1 MTSLRKKFVTTFFVK
16 DEFLNK
22 LRIFESKFALQEEE
36 KNSPNNSIQDI
47 LFIAQRFDGFD
58 EEILKKEWQCLKKDF
73 ISEQKTTII
82 NLHFNEAWKTIIA
95 TEKTDRKFR
104 YLVLSKLMQF
114 DLFQMLMPK
123 ECFPA
128 NRRKN

>member
-22 LRIFESKFALQEEE
+22 LRIFESKFALQEEDE

-58 EEILKKEWQCLKKDF
+58 EEILKKE
-73 ISEQKTTII
+73 
-82 NLHFNEAWKTIIA
+82 
-95 TEKTDRKFR
+95 
-104 YLVLSKLMQF
+104 
-114 DLFQMLMPK
+114 
-123 ECFPA
+123 
-128 NRRKN
+128 